1 MSAARDPHDGDN
13 PESRLSPLPLP
24 LTADGTTVRPQ
35 TSYIS
40 SIASVSKHITQWF
53 PQFRTVCPRAVLSR
67 TKPWAATPQAIRPE
81 RSALVTPCHRS
92 TFATRQRPYASH
104 RCTFIPRF
112 RTFPRG
118 GSPNAGHIW
127 APVADAHLERHPAR
141 LLRGSARF
149 PAAEAQMPVT
159 YGHRSRMHI
168 WNAIP
173 HVCSAVLHICPPR
186 MHICGS
192 HMGSC
197 RGHVVTGHV
206 VSGHVVAVTS
216 SPAVAQVPRPYCS
229 PPASANSAGAS
240 SAWKAR
246 SCLGA

>member
-1 MSAARDPHDGDN
+1 MFREVLCLQLETRMTATTPRVGYPHSPYRSPPMALPFDRKLLIYQVLHQ
-13 PESRLSPLPLP
+13 SRNILRSGFRSSVPFAPGCSLAHENRGLPPHKPFGPKGAPLSPLVTGARLQRGNARMP
-24 LTADGTTVRPQ
+24 
-35 TSYIS
+35 
-40 SIASVSKHITQWF
+40 
-53 PQFRTVCPRAVLSR
+53 RTV
-67 TKPWAATPQAIRPE
+67 
-81 RSALVTPCHRS
+81 
-92 TFATRQRPYASH
+92 
-104 RCTFIPRF
+104 
-112 RTFPRG
+112 
-118 GSPNAGHIW
+118 
-127 APVADAHLERHPAR
+127 AR
-141 LLRGSARF
+141 LFRGSARF
-149 PAAEAQMPVT
+149 PAAGAQMPVT

>member
-81 RSALVTPCHRS
+81 RSALV
-92 TFATRQRPYASH
+92 
-104 RCTFIPRF
+104 
-112 RTFPRG
+112 
-118 GSPNAGHIW
+118 AG
-127 APVADAHLERHPAR
+127 AR
-141 LLRGSARF
+141 LQRGYARMPRTVARLFRGSARF
-149 PAAEAQMPVT
+149 PAAGAQMPVT
-159 YGHRSRMHI
+159 FGHRSRMHI